1 MTLYGCKRVSTHVF
15 REARLCL
22 VVGEYREAAE
32 VDGVS
37 EQYGHVVRR
46 RNGNSR
52 GYAVNR
58 ARFRCWW
65 RAKSRSLP
73 GTRSLLSTLSANSP
87 PIILPTS
94 ISSSSSS
101 SSAADAVVVDTSLA
115 VDAKASVMAVLESAG
130 NDDDKRAF
138 VNESMLKME
147 AANPTPMPA
156 SSPLLDGTWRL
167 AYQGSVAPAWAS
179 ASPTREIALF
189 MYAGGFGPS
198 EFLLKVAQRLP
209 DNICKVDS
217 TPVITISN
225 GGTKTESATT
235 VKLLGSAGEVT
246 GKAMSSLVS
255 ESASRLRETYDAVM
269 VNGNKFDLPANL
281 KYERAL
287 YITYLDDDTL
297 VVRDDSGAP
306 DVWVRVGGAPVAE
319 AVVEDDSVV
328 PAAELGTATDPGDES

>member
-1 MTLYGCKRVSTHVF
+1 MSSASMSVIPTGGVCSF
-15 REARLCL
+15 RGGSFGAR
-22 VVGEYREAAE
+22 GAA
-32 VDGVS
+32 S
-37 EQYGHVVRR
+37 VRFQPR
-46 RNGNSR
+46 LR
-52 GYAVNR
+52 
-58 ARFRCWW
+58 
-65 RAKSRSLP
+65 LP
-73 GTRSLLSTLSANSP
+73 GN
-87 PIILPTS
+87 ILNRRFTPTAA
-94 ISSSSSS
+94 SSSSSS
-101 SSAADAVVVDTSLA
+101 SSADDAVVVDTSLA

-147 AANPTPMPA
+147 AVNPTPMPA